1 MQPHPYSLT
10 PKAASLEELIQ
21 KAKTFVAAAKAPA
34 TLKAHRNDWRDFET
48 WCREHQLTSL
58 PSTPE
63 TVALF
68 IADRASTLASGT
80 ITRRLTS
87 ITKAHQAAGFTDSPA
102 TARHFIIGETP
113 KGIRRTIGAAQHGKD
128 PLLSADI
135 RRIVAAGREDLLGL
149 RDSAVVLV
157 GFAGGFRRSE
167 LAGIHLCDL
176 KFSAD
181 GVVVAVRKSKT
192 DQEGAG
198 REVGLPFGAS
208 QDTCPARAL
217 SQWLDRAAI
226 REGPV
231 FRSVGR
237 YGHVSLRGLHTDSIG
252 KLLKCA
258 AGRAGLKVE
267 ELGGH
272 SLRAGCVTQAAM
284 NGVREFV
291 IMRQTGHKTIA
302 TLRRYI
308 RSGEIFRE
316 NAAAGLG
323 IYSRCQCPGNF
334 TSRAL
339 ASCQTQDLQ
348 SSFKMVASV
357 FTESVGSD
365 FCAAH
370 DGHALWRC
378 SRESLIRLP
387 LFCREAGIHETP
399 SKSPVPDS
407 PLSILLR
414 QRIDPTGCSLVVQ
427 RGKGVE

>member
-1 MQPHPYSLT
+1 MQPPTCTLV
-10 PKAASLEELIQ
+10 PKPASLEELIQ

-34 TLKAHRNDWRDFET
+34 TLKAYRNDWRDFES
-48 WCREHQLTSL
+48 WCRAHQLPSL

-63 TVALF
+63 TVALY

-102 TARHFIIGETP
+102 TTRHFVVGETL
-113 KGIRRTIGAAQHGKD
+113 KGVRRTFGTAQHGKA
-128 PLLSADI
+128 PLLSTDI
-135 RRIVAAGREDLLGL
+135 RRIITARREDLLGL
-149 RDSAVVLV
+149 RDAALVLV

-167 LAGIHLCDL
+167 LGGIHLCDR
-176 KFSAD
+176 KFSSD
-181 GVVVAVRKSKT
+181 GVIVTVRRSKT

-208 QDTCPARAL
+208 QDTCPVRAL
-217 SQWLDRAAI
+217 RQWLDRAAI

-237 YGHVSLRGLHTDSIG
+237 YGHVSRRGLHRDSIG
-252 KLLKCA
+252 KLLKRA

-302 TLRRYI
+302 TLRRHI

-323 IYSRCQCPGNF
+323 I
-334 TSRAL
+334 
-339 ASCQTQDLQ
+339 
-348 SSFKMVASV
+348 
-357 FTESVGSD
+357 
-365 FCAAH
+365 
-370 DGHALWRC
+370 
-378 SRESLIRLP
+378 
-387 LFCREAGIHETP
+387 
-399 SKSPVPDS
+399 
-407 PLSILLR
+407 
-414 QRIDPTGCSLVVQ
+414 
-427 RGKGVE
+427 